1 MKFRRNSTE
10 KKEVDAE
17 LTELLEETAIVV
29 TGGSFRTHKWSKIS
43 AAANSE
49 QDSDEAVEEKDDINH
64 NHQPKGVKMGF
75 LNIHENQEN
84 EPLGLGKQS
93 SPERSPMGMLRPMI
107 PPLDLSILHENVDG
121 SGEWSTVCIV
131 IITVE
136 PLVKGHSVERTSPL
150 FRRLFQ
156 KPFLHVSM

>member
-1 MKFRRNSTE
+1 
-10 KKEVDAE
+10 
-17 LTELLEETAIVV
+17 
-29 TGGSFRTHKWSKIS
+29 
-43 AAANSE
+43 
-49 QDSDEAVEEKDDINH
+49 
-64 NHQPKGVKMGF
+64 MGF

-136 PLVKGHSVERTSPL
+136 PLVKGRSVERTSPL